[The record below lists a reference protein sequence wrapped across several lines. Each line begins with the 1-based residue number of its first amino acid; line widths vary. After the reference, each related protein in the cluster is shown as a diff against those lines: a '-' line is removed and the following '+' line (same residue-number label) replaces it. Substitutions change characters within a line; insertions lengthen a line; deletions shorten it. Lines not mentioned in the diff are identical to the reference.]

1 MNKVQSFWLS
11 MVIAII
17 GGLILAVI
25 DMSEWA
31 QAVIAV
37 ALTIFLVI
45 FYAGAE
51 EEE

>member
-1 MNKVQSFWLS
+1 
-11 MVIAII
+11 MVLAII
-17 GGLILAVI
+17 GGLILAII
-25 DMSEWA
+25 DTSEWT

-37 ALTIFLVI
+37 ALTLFLVI